1 MDVREVRT
9 KQEVEDV
16 CTLAAIFHA
25 EHWSH
30 LAFDPAVIHRYGDQI
45 RNDYDREV
53 FNAWIAYDAEG
64 TPIGFLVAKCLP
76 YFFSDQKCANQELW
90 FVRPSLRGTR
100 IAFELIK
107 KFEEW
112 AKLQGAVEIYTGQAI
127 PDPEKGKK
135 VSRVL
140 TKLGYPRVG
149 SYHKMIVGD

>member
-16 CTLAAIFHA
+16 VTLARIFHA

-30 LAFDPAVIHRYGDQI
+30 LEFDPAVIHKYGDAI
-45 RNDYDREV
+45 RYDFDRLSY
-53 FNAWIAYDAEG
+53 NCWIAYDDEKA
-64 TPIGFLVAKCLP
+64 PVGFLVAKCSQ
-76 YFFSDQKCANQELW
+76 YFFSNQLCANQELW
-90 FVRPSLRGTR
+90 FVRPNLRGTR

-107 KFEEW
+107 KFEDW
-112 AKLQGAVEIYTGQAI
+112 AKLLGAVEIYTGQAI